1 MKTLTCPNC
10 GIEIP
15 LEEAVTHRIREE
27 LQREFQA
34 DFAKREKAFAERE
47 LNLARTQ
54 AQLEKRSES
63 LDAEI
68 ERRVLAQSNELLKQ
82 ARREAETS
90 LGFKL
95 QEVNAQ
101 LNEKEKKLAEAT
113 KNELELRMKQRA
125 LESRQ
130 QALDLEVARRV
141 DAGLEQVRDETRRT
155 AAEEQ
160 RLHLSEKEKV
170 INDLRREIVALKQKS
185 EQGSQQLQGEVLELE
200 LESLLNQRFPT
211 DAIVPV
217 SKGVRGADLLQLV
230 KTISGGE
237 CGAIIWETKRTRN
250 WTQTWIPKLK
260 DDQRT
265 QAAEIAL
272 LVTEA
277 LPNGVRTFEL
287 IDGVWVTTP
296 SCAMALATALRQ
308 GLISVANERLAADGK
323 SGKMEQLYEYLAG
336 TEFRQKIEAIVEA
349 FVTMKADLESE
360 KRAFAKI
367 WARREKQIE
376 RVITNTALMYG
387 NVQGI
392 IGQSA
397 LPEIQCLT
405 LNGLPASNDV
415 LETTEE

>member
-10 GIEIP
+10 GTEIP